1 MRVAI
6 IGGGNIGGAMALG
19 MAESGIIPAS
29 NITVADMYQPSLDR
43 IKVNN
48 GNINFTTN
56 NQEAVEDADLVII
69 AVKPWIAEDVIRE
82 VAQYMNLENQMLM
95 SAVPGITIARLQE
108 IMSKGDGVKPVV
120 FRVMINTAISRRKS
134 VNTISSSSNASQ
146 YKVEAVKA
154 LFGTLGKTFYAPEAL
169 QPAAT
174 SLTSCGIAFA
184 MKYLADAMTAGVEV
198 GFTTQESREM
208 VISTMEGALELLRA
222 HNSMPD
228 EEIKIVTTPNGLTLR
243 GLEAMAAAG
252 FTEAVR
258 EGIVKSV

>member
-1 MRVAI
+1 MRVSI

-48 GNINFTTN
+48 ANMNFTTN
-56 NQEAVEDADLVII
+56 NQEAIADADLVIV
-69 AVKPWIAEDVIRE
+69 AVKPWVAEDVIRD
-82 VAQYMNLENQMLM
+82 VAQYMDFEKQMFM
-95 SAVPGITIARLQE
+95 TTVPGITIKRLQE
-108 IMSKGDGVKPVV
+108 IMDKGDDIKPVV

-134 VNTISSSSNASQ
+134 VNILSGSRNASP

-154 LFGTLGKTFYAPEAL
+154 LFNTLGKTFYAPETL

-184 MKYLADAMTAGVEV
+184 LKYLADSMTAGIEV
-198 GFTTQESREM
+198 GFTKQDSREM
-208 VISTMEGALELLRA
+208 VIATMEGALELLRA
-222 HNSMPD
+222 HNSMPE
-228 EEIKIVTTPNGLTLR
+228 EEIKIVTTPNGLTLK

-258 EGIVKSV
+258 EGVVKSV